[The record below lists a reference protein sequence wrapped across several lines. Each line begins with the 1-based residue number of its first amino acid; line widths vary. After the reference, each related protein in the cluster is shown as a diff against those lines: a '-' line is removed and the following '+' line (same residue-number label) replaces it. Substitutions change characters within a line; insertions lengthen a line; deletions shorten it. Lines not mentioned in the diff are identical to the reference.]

1 MGINMQKE
9 EIILYIEKK
18 YKVKPQFPW
27 APRAEHMVF
36 KHSKNKKWFALIM
49 GVTGDKLGLE
59 TGDIVE
65 VINLKCDTDLS
76 ANIRMSK
83 GILPAYHMNKKHWI
97 SVILDKRVADDTV
110 KSLIDLS
117 FELTA
122 VKK

>member
-1 MGINMQKE
+1 MQKE

-49 GVTGDKLGLE
+49 GVTGGKLGLE

-83 GILPAYHMNKKHWI
+83 EILPAYHMNKKHWI
-97 SVILDKRVADDTV
+97 SVILDKRVANDTV

>member
-1 MGINMQKE
+1 MQKE

-27 APRAEHMVF
+27 APKAEHMVF

-49 GVTGDKLGLE
+49 GVTGNKLGLE

-97 SVILDKRVADDTV
+97 SVILDERVADDTV